1 MTSTNI
7 RLTGVTGCISFTN
20 AACPKIARR
29 LTNLQ
34 PVLGSKS
41 HNLGSGLQTKLKLN
55 FSSVIEITQ
64 ELRRNN
70 VESRKD
76 GVRRILP
83 NKPNFRCIFNP
94 KKLNSGFLSLFSLAL
109 KQVVFIKHAL
119 RNRYMQNQHADQQT
133 TTINMVTV
141 EKCAEL
147 VGWTKDA
154 INALR
159 VKGKI
164 RINIHWIKRNGRIF
178 IDMAAFQQWIRTGV

>member
-1 MTSTNI
+1 MNCTKI
-7 RLTGVTGCISFTN
+7 PLTGTSRCINFTN
-20 AACPKIARR
+20 AACPKIAHKLTHR
-29 LTNLQ
+29 L

-41 HNLGSGLQTKLKLN
+41 NQLGSDLKTKLKLY

-64 ELRRNN
+64 ELRHKN

-76 GVRRILP
+76 GVRRILS
-83 NKPNFRCIFNP
+83 NKPTFRCIFNP
-94 KKLNSGFLSLFSLAL
+94 KKFNSGFLSLFPLAL
-109 KQVVFIKHAL
+109 KQAVLIKHVF
-119 RNRYMQNQHADQQT
+119 RKWYMHDQNSDQQI
-133 TTINMVTV
+133 TTIRWVTV